1 MERNR
6 KEMLPF
12 ITGSWKLL
20 VHWKL
25 SGRAGL
31 CILSSRDGEGE
42 DELAEMGEPEQR
54 EKKQTLLLPRK
65 KRETV
70 SCFRQRKKGE
80 TKGKGLVEKTAP
92 KLSKCK
98 EGRWS
103 YSSYAKRNT
112 Q

>member
-1 MERNR
+1 M
-6 KEMLPF
+6 
-12 ITGSWKLL
+12 
-20 VHWKL
+20 
-25 SGRAGL
+25 
-31 CILSSRDGEGE
+31 
-42 DELAEMGEPEQR
+42 
-54 EKKQTLLLPRK
+54 LLPRK

-70 SCFRQRKKGE
+70 SCFKQRKKGE

-103 YSSYAKRNT
+103 YNSYAKRNT

>member
-1 MERNR
+1 M
-6 KEMLPF
+6 
-12 ITGSWKLL
+12 
-20 VHWKL
+20 
-25 SGRAGL
+25 
-31 CILSSRDGEGE
+31 
-42 DELAEMGEPEQR
+42 
-54 EKKQTLLLPRK
+54 LLLRK